1 MLASLTKRA
10 AEGKASQ
17 TTASNNI
24 AEVNKIVE
32 TVNPRNRLIGLGEV
46 TLNNLGQLRRLNSI
60 LFPVHYSEKF
70 YKDVLDVGEFAK
82 LVYYNDACVGAVC
95 CRKENT
101 DGGMVKIYIMTL
113 GILAPYRKLGLGS
126 TLLEHILKQCE
137 QDAKISELYLH
148 VQISNEEAIAFYKKY
163 GFEVTGTL
171 ENYYKNISPADA
183 YILSK
188 KVN

>member
-10 AEGKASQ
+10 TEDKAPQ
-17 TTASNNI
+17 VAASNNI
-24 AEVNKIVE
+24 PEANQIVE
-32 TVNPRNRLIGLGEV
+32 PVNPRSRLVGLGEV
-46 TLNNLGQLRRLNSI
+46 TVNNLGQLRRLNSI

-70 YKDVLDVGEFAK
+70 YKDVLEVGEFAK
-82 LVYYNDACVGAVC
+82 LGYYNDACVGAVC
-95 CRKENT
+95 CRKENIE
-101 DGGMVKIYIMTL
+101 DGKVKIYIMTL
-113 GILAPYRKLGLGS
+113 GVLAPYRKLGLGS
-126 TLLEHILKQCE
+126 ALLKHILNQCE
-137 QDAKISELYLH
+137 QDSKISELYLH
-148 VQISNEEAIAFYKKY
+148 VQISNDEAIAFYKKY